1 MTERFT
7 ESVVEDAALDWLAE
21 LGWAVK
27 HGPDISPDGDTLT
40 RPSASLSLWERER
53 GRGGKA
59 WERESYNDVVLLE
72 RFRNAL
78 LPKLMSGE
86 IRTTQ
91 LRTT

>member
-1 MTERFT
+1 
-7 ESVVEDAALDWLAE
+7 
-21 LGWAVK
+21 
-27 HGPDISPDGDTLT
+27 LT
-40 RPSASLSLWERER
+40 ASLSLWERER